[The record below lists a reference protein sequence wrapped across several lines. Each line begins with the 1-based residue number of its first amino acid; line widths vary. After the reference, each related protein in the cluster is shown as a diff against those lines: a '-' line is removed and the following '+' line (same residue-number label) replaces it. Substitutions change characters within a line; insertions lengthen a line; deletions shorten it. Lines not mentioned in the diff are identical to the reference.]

1 VSSRTARATERNP
14 VSKNKKQQT
23 NKQTNKKD
31 VASDESRDAEKEFF
45 STGLQLGTI
54 WHLCVLRPI
63 PYLWSG
69 DSRDNIMTSW
79 SVLKKKKKKH
89 SPPVLARF
97 KVLVRILRPASN
109 RMLTVFIKCRRLFP
123 FWGLLSDWN
132 GSLVAGGQGVSKWQT
147 EATHKIV

>member
-69 DSRDNIMTSW
+69 DSRDNIMTS
-79 SVLKKKKKKH
+79 
-89 SPPVLARF
+89 
-97 KVLVRILRPASN
+97 
-109 RMLTVFIKCRRLFP
+109 
-123 FWGLLSDWN
+123 
-132 GSLVAGGQGVSKWQT
+132 
-147 EATHKIV
+147 